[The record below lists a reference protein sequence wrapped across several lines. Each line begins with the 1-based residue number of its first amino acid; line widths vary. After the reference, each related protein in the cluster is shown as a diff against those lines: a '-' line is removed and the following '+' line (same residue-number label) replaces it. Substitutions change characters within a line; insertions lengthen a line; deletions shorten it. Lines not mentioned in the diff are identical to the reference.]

1 MKGTLLALA
10 GTVIAL
16 GSLSPAQAGDIR
28 PGVIRIN
35 LGEKVTLA
43 CKNPGTHQ
51 DVAKTPIITNN
62 TNAPIPSGKT
72 IFWNATDGDKGKV
85 TGPLAVG
92 ASISGIGSTP
102 AHYSYSCTAF
112 YFK

>member
-1 MKGTLLALA
+1 MKSTLLALL

-28 PGVIRIN
+28 TSPSIL
-35 LGEKVTLA
+35 LGQKVTLA

-62 TNAPIPSGKT
+62 TNAALPSGKT
-72 IFWNATDGDKGKV
+72 IFWNATDGDKGKFA
-85 TGPLAVG
+85 GPLAVG
-92 ASISGIGSTP
+92 ASISGISSTP